1 MANRKCTPSDRQIYP
16 YGYMYPRVRTS
27 DLLYLR
33 AVSCPYSTAT
43 RYELA
48 AQLSL
53 WEGLQ
58 VVYLINIRFG

>member
-1 MANRKCTPSDRQIYP
+1 
-16 YGYMYPRVRTS
+16 MYPRVRTS